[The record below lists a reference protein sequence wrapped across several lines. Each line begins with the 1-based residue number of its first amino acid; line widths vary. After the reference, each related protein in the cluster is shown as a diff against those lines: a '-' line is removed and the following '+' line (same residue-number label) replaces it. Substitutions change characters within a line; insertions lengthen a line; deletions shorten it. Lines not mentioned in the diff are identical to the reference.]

1 MTDFSDKYKKALEYQ
16 ELSPDFKEL
25 TAKLMA
31 ELRDTDAPVPKT
43 ADENDN
49 TVSPVIVSEKGGA
62 KTDRTKFIKMI
73 STAAAAAACLTVAF
87 ALNRAGVLDKDSE
100 TSLAAADSIS
110 TEVTDLIEAEEQEEE
125 APTEAEYDI
134 ATYDIAIDEAV
145 DVIPEETTAAAEAE
159 FLAEAAE
166 TAPVSAYTTPV
177 TAEETT
183 AYSEA
188 AVAVTEA
195 KKDSAPPDAYA
206 AAGNVKETAPA
217 VSEEEDFP
225 LETVLIL
232 EPFSEDM
239 GEEMPAEANEIIDE
253 EADDEAPVN
262 DDISIPNS
270 ARSSAFSPQT
280 AVSEFP
286 AQNTT
291 AVITPSFEDIDPES
305 GNVVTYEPRQVRSVS
320 KLIALN
326 KELFDFSDSEAS
338 YSSEAPADSRYIID
352 YTDKQGNA
360 LRIYM
365 GSRYICFAKDG
376 YYYTFELTEEEYN
389 DLDSTLFGL
398 IS

>member
-1 MTDFSDKYKKALEYQ
+1 MTDFSAKYKKALEYQ
-16 ELSPDFKEL
+16 ELSPDFKER
-25 TAKLMA
+25 TAKLMT
-31 ELRDTDAPVPKT
+31 ELRDADAPVPKT

-49 TVSPVIVSEKGGA
+49 TVSPVIVSENGGA
-62 KTDRTKFIKMI
+62 KTDRSKFIKII

-87 ALNRAGVLDKDSE
+87 ALNRTGVLDKDSE

-110 TEVTDLIEAEEQEEE
+110 TEVTDLIEAEEQEED
-125 APTEAEYDI
+125 APTEAKYDI
-134 ATYDIAIDEAV
+134 AAYDIAAEEAV
-145 DVIPEETTAAAEAE
+145 DVIPEETTAATETE
-159 FLAEAAE
+159 IPAEAAE
-166 TAPVSAYTTPV
+166 TSPVSAYTTPM
-177 TAEETT
+177 TT
-183 AYSEA
+183 EATTVYSEE
-188 AVAVTEA
+188 AVTEA
-195 KKDSAPPDAYA
+195 KKDSVSPDVYS
-206 AAGNVKETAPA
+206 AAGNTNETAAA
-217 VSEEEDFP
+217 VAEEENFA

-239 GEEMPAEANEIIDE
+239 GEDIPAEANEIIDE
-253 EADDEAPVN
+253 EADDEAAVN
-262 DDISIPNS
+262 DDTDIPS
-270 ARSSAFSPQT
+270 AARSSAFSPKT
-280 AVSEFP
+280 VVSEFP

-291 AVITPSFEDIDPES
+291 AVITPSFEDIDPEN
-305 GNVVTYEPRQVRSVS
+305 GNVVTYEPRQIRSVS

-326 KELFDFSDSEAS
+326 KELFDFYDSEAS

>member
-1 MTDFSDKYKKALEYQ
+1 MTDFSAKYKKALEYQ
-16 ELSPDFKEL
+16 ELSPDFKER
-25 TAKLMA
+25 TAKLMT
-31 ELRDTDAPVPKT
+31 ELRDADAPVPKT
-43 ADENDN
+43 TDESDN
-49 TVSPVIVSEKGGA
+49 TASPVIVSENGGA
-62 KTDRTKFIKMI
+62 KTDRSKFIKII

-87 ALNRAGVLDKDSE
+87 ALNRAGFLDKDSE

-110 TEVTDLIEAEEQEEE
+110 TEVTDLIEAEEQEED

-134 ATYDIAIDEAV
+134 AAYDIATDEAV
-145 DVIPEETTAAAEAE
+145 DIIPDETTAAAEAE
-159 FLAEAAE
+159 IPAEAAE
-166 TAPVSAYTTPV
+166 TAPVSAYTTPM
-177 TAEETT
+177 TT
-183 AYSEA
+183 EATTVYSEE
-188 AVAVTEA
+188 AVTEA
-195 KKDSAPPDAYA
+195 KKDSVSPDVYS
-206 AAGNVKETAPA
+206 AAGNTNETAAA
-217 VSEEEDFP
+217 VAEEENFA

-239 GEEMPAEANEIIDE
+239 GEDIPAEANEIIDE
-253 EADDEAPVN
+253 EADDEAAVN
-262 DDISIPNS
+262 DDTDIPS
-270 ARSSAFSPQT
+270 AARSSAFSPKT
-280 AVSEFP
+280 VVSEFP

-291 AVITPSFEDIDPES
+291 AVITPSFEDIDPEN
-305 GNVVTYEPRQVRSVS
+305 GNVVTYEPRQIRSVS

-326 KELFDFSDSEAS
+326 KELFDFYDSEAS

>member
-1 MTDFSDKYKKALEYQ
+1 MTDFSAKYKKALEYQ
-16 ELSPDFKEL
+16 ELSPDFKER

-31 ELRDTDAPVPKT
+31 ELRDADAPVPKT

-49 TVSPVIVSEKGGA
+49 TVSPVIVSENGGA
-62 KTDRTKFIKMI
+62 KTDRSKFIKII

-87 ALNRAGVLDKDSE
+87 ALNRTGVLDKDSE
-100 TSLAAADSIS
+100 KSLAAADSIS

-125 APTEAEYDI
+125 VPTEAEYDI
-134 ATYDIAIDEAV
+134 AAYDIATDEAV
-145 DVIPEETTAAAEAE
+145 DIIPEETTTAAESE
-159 FLAEAAE
+159 IPAEAAE
-166 TAPVSAYTTPV
+166 TSPVSAYTTPM
-177 TAEETT
+177 TT
-183 AYSEA
+183 EATTVYSEE
-188 AVAVTEA
+188 AVTEA
-195 KKDSAPPDAYA
+195 KKDSFSPDVYS
-206 AAGNVKETAPA
+206 AAGNTNETAAA
-217 VSEEEDFP
+217 VAEEENFS

-239 GEEMPAEANEIIDE
+239 GEEIPAEANEIIDE

-262 DDISIPNS
+262 DDTGIPS
-270 ARSSAFSPQT
+270 AARSSAFSPKT

-291 AVITPSFEDIDPES
+291 AVITPSFEDIDPEN
-305 GNVVTYEPRQVRSVS
+305 GNVVTYEPRQIRSVS

-326 KELFDFSDSEAS
+326 KELYDFSDSEAS

>member
-1 MTDFSDKYKKALEYQ
+1 MTDFSAKYKKALEYQ
-16 ELSPDFKEL
+16 ELSPDFKER

-31 ELRDTDAPVPKT
+31 ELRDADAPVPKT

-49 TVSPVIVSEKGGA
+49 TVSPVIVSENGGA
-62 KTDRTKFIKMI
+62 KTDRSKFIKII

-87 ALNRAGVLDKDSE
+87 ALNRTGVLDKDSE

-125 APTEAEYDI
+125 VPTEAEYDI
-134 ATYDIAIDEAV
+134 AAYDIATDEAV
-145 DVIPEETTAAAEAE
+145 DIIPEETTAAAESE
-159 FLAEAAE
+159 IPAEAAE
-166 TAPVSAYTTPV
+166 TSPVSAYTTPM
-177 TAEETT
+177 TT
-183 AYSEA
+183 EATTVYSEE
-188 AVAVTEA
+188 AVTEA
-195 KKDSAPPDAYA
+195 KKDSVSPDVYS
-206 AAGNVKETAPA
+206 AAGNTNETAAA
-217 VSEEEDFP
+217 VAEEENFA

-239 GEEMPAEANEIIDE
+239 GEDIPAEANEIIDE
-253 EADDEAPVN
+253 EADDEAAVN
-262 DDISIPNS
+262 DDTDIPS
-270 ARSSAFSPQT
+270 AARSSAFSPKT

-291 AVITPSFEDIDPES
+291 AVITPSFEDIDPEN
-305 GNVVTYEPRQVRSVS
+305 GNVVTYEPKQVRSVS

-326 KELFDFSDSEAS
+326 KELFDFYDSEAS

>member
-1 MTDFSDKYKKALEYQ
+1 MTDFSAKYKKALEYQ
-16 ELSPDFKEL
+16 ELSPDFKER

-31 ELRDTDAPVPKT
+31 ELRDADAPVPKT

-49 TVSPVIVSEKGGA
+49 TVSPVIVSENGGA
-62 KTDRTKFIKMI
+62 KTDRSKFIKII

-87 ALNRAGVLDKDSE
+87 ALNRAGVFDKDSE

-125 APTEAEYDI
+125 VPTEAEYDI
-134 ATYDIAIDEAV
+134 ATYDIATDEAV
-145 DVIPEETTAAAEAE
+145 DIIPDETTAAAEAE
-159 FLAEAAE
+159 IPAEAAE
-166 TAPVSAYTTPV
+166 TAPVSAYTTPM
-177 TAEETT
+177 TT
-183 AYSEA
+183 EATTVYSEE
-188 AVAVTEA
+188 AVTEA
-195 KKDSAPPDAYA
+195 KKDSVSPDVYS
-206 AAGNVKETAPA
+206 AAGNTNETAAA
-217 VSEEEDFP
+217 VAEEENFA

-239 GEEMPAEANEIIDE
+239 GEDIPAEANEIIDE
-253 EADDEAPVN
+253 EADDEAAVN
-262 DDISIPNS
+262 DDTDIPS
-270 ARSSAFSPQT
+270 AARSSAFSPKT
-280 AVSEFP
+280 VVSEFP

-291 AVITPSFEDIDPES
+291 AVITPSFEDIDPEN
-305 GNVVTYEPRQVRSVS
+305 GNVVTYGPRQVRSVS

>member
-1 MTDFSDKYKKALEYQ
+1 MTDFSAKYKKALEYQ
-16 ELSPDFKEL
+16 ELSPDFKER

-49 TVSPVIVSEKGGA
+49 TVSPVIVSENGGA
-62 KTDRTKFIKMI
+62 KTDRSKFIKII

-87 ALNRAGVLDKDSE
+87 ALNRAGVLDKDSG

-125 APTEAEYDI
+125 VPTEAEYDI
-134 ATYDIAIDEAV
+134 TAYDIATDEAV
-145 DVIPEETTAAAEAE
+145 DIIPDETTAATEAE
-159 FLAEAAE
+159 IPAEAAE
-166 TAPVSAYTTPV
+166 TSPVSASTTPM
-177 TAEETT
+177 TTETT
-183 AYSEA
+183 TVYSEE
-188 AVAVTEA
+188 AVTEA
-195 KKDSAPPDAYA
+195 KKDSFSPDVYS
-206 AAGNVKETAPA
+206 AAGNTNETAAA
-217 VSEEEDFP
+217 VAEEENFA

-239 GEEMPAEANEIIDE
+239 GEEIPAEANEIIDE

-262 DDISIPNS
+262 DDTGIPNA
-270 ARSSAFSPQT
+270 ARSSAFSPKT

-291 AVITPSFEDIDPES
+291 AVITPSFEDIDPEN

-320 KLIALN
+320 KLITLN

-338 YSSEAPADSRYIID
+338 YSPEAPADSRYIID

>member
-1 MTDFSDKYKKALEYQ
+1 MTDFSAKYKKALEYQ
-16 ELSPDFKEL
+16 ELSPDFKER
-25 TAKLMA
+25 TAKLMT
-31 ELRDTDAPVPKT
+31 ELRDADAPVPKT
-43 ADENDN
+43 ADESDN
-49 TVSPVIVSEKGGA
+49 TASPVIVSENGGA
-62 KTDRTKFIKMI
+62 KTDRSKFIKII

-87 ALNRAGVLDKDSE
+87 ALNRTGVLDKDSE
-100 TSLAAADSIS
+100 KSLAAADSIS
-110 TEVTDLIEAEEQEEE
+110 TEVTDLIEAEEQEED

-134 ATYDIAIDEAV
+134 AAYDIATDEAV
-145 DVIPEETTAAAEAE
+145 DIIPDETTTAAESE
-159 FLAEAAE
+159 IPAEAAE
-166 TAPVSAYTTPV
+166 TAPVSAYTTPM
-177 TAEETT
+177 TTEATT
-183 AYSEA
+183 AYSEET
-188 AVAVTEA
+188 VTEA
-195 KKDSAPPDAYA
+195 KSNSVPTDVYS
-206 AAGNVKETAPA
+206 AAGNVNENAAA
-217 VSEEEDFP
+217 VVGEEDIP

-239 GEEMPAEANEIIDE
+239 GEEIPAEANEIIDE
-253 EADDEAPVN
+253 ETDDEAPVN
-262 DDISIPNS
+262 DDIGIPNA
-270 ARSSAFSPQT
+270 ARSSAFSPKT

-291 AVITPSFEDIDPES
+291 AVITPSFENIDPEN

-326 KELFDFSDSEAS
+326 KELYDFSDSEPS

>member
-16 ELSPDFKEL
+16 ELSPDFKER

-31 ELRDTDAPVPKT
+31 ELRDADAPVPKT

-49 TVSPVIVSEKGGA
+49 TVSPVIVSENGGA
-62 KTDRTKFIKMI
+62 KTDRSKFIKII

-87 ALNRAGVLDKDSE
+87 ALNRAGVLDKDNE

-110 TEVTDLIEAEEQEEE
+110 TEVTDLIEGEEQEEE
-125 APTEAEYDI
+125 TPTEAEYDI
-134 ATYDIAIDEAV
+134 ATYDIATDEAV
-145 DVIPEETTAAAEAE
+145 DVIPEETTAATEAE
-159 FLAEAAE
+159 IPAE
-166 TAPVSAYTTPV
+166 TTPVSAYTTPMTTEATTV
-177 TAEETT
+177 YTEE
-183 AYSEA
+183 
-188 AVAVTEA
+188 AVTEA

-206 AAGNVKETAPA
+206 AAGNVKGTAPA

-239 GEEMPAEANEIIDE
+239 GEEIPAEANEIIDE

-262 DDISIPNS
+262 DDTGIPNA

-291 AVITPSFEDIDPES
+291 AVITPSFEDIDPEN

-376 YYYTFELTEEEYN
+376 YYTFELTEEEYN

>member
-1 MTDFSDKYKKALEYQ
+1 MTDFSAKYKKALEYQ
-16 ELSPDFKEL
+16 ELSPDFKER
-25 TAKLMA
+25 TAKLMT
-31 ELRDTDAPVPKT
+31 ELRDADAPVPKT
-43 ADENDN
+43 ADESDN
-49 TVSPVIVSEKGGA
+49 TASPVIVSENGGA
-62 KTDRTKFIKMI
+62 KTDRSKFIKII

-87 ALNRAGVLDKDSE
+87 ALNRAGVLDRDNK

-125 APTEAEYDI
+125 VPTEAEYDI
-134 ATYDIAIDEAV
+134 AAYDIATDEAV
-145 DVIPEETTAAAEAE
+145 DIIPEETTAATEAE
-159 FLAEAAE
+159 IPAEAAE
-166 TAPVSAYTTPV
+166 TSPVSAYTTPM
-177 TAEETT
+177 TT
-183 AYSEA
+183 EATTVYSEE
-188 AVAVTEA
+188 AVTEA
-195 KKDSAPPDAYA
+195 KKDSVSPDVYS
-206 AAGNVKETAPA
+206 AAGNTNETAAA
-217 VSEEEDFP
+217 VAEEENFA

-239 GEEMPAEANEIIDE
+239 GEEIPAEANEIIDE

-262 DDISIPNS
+262 DDTDIPS
-270 ARSSAFSPQT
+270 AARSSAFSPKT

-291 AVITPSFEDIDPES
+291 AVITPSFEDIDPEN
-305 GNVVTYEPRQVRSVS
+305 GNVVTYEPRQVRNVS

>member
-1 MTDFSDKYKKALEYQ
+1 MTDFSDKYKKSLEYQ
-16 ELSPDFKEL
+16 ELSPDFKER

-31 ELRDTDAPVPKT
+31 ELRDADAPVPKT

-49 TVSPVIVSEKGGA
+49 TVSPVIVSENGGA
-62 KTDRTKFIKMI
+62 KTDRSKFIKII

-87 ALNRAGVLDKDSE
+87 ALNRAGVLDKDSG

-110 TEVTDLIEAEEQEEE
+110 TEVTDLIEGEEQEEE
-125 APTEAEYDI
+125 TPTEAEYDI
-134 ATYDIAIDEAV
+134 ATYDIATDEAV
-145 DVIPEETTAAAEAE
+145 DVIPEETTAATEAE
-159 FLAEAAE
+159 IPAE
-166 TAPVSAYTTPV
+166 TTPVSAYTTPMTTEATTV
-177 TAEETT
+177 YTEE
-183 AYSEA
+183 
-188 AVAVTEA
+188 AVTEA

-206 AAGNVKETAPA
+206 AAGNVKGTAPA

-239 GEEMPAEANEIIDE
+239 GEEIPAEANEIIDE

-262 DDISIPNS
+262 DDIGIPNA

-291 AVITPSFEDIDPES
+291 AVITPSFEDIDPEN

-376 YYYTFELTEEEYN
+376 YYTFELTEEEYN

>member
-1 MTDFSDKYKKALEYQ
+1 MTDFSAKYKKALEYQ
-16 ELSPDFKEL
+16 ELSPDFKER
-25 TAKLMA
+25 TAKLMT
-31 ELRDTDAPVPKT
+31 ELRDADAPVPKT

-49 TVSPVIVSEKGGA
+49 TVSPVIVSENGGA
-62 KTDRTKFIKMI
+62 KTDRSKFIKII

-87 ALNRAGVLDKDSE
+87 ALNRTGVLDKDSE
-100 TSLAAADSIS
+100 KSLAAADSIS
-110 TEVTDLIEAEEQEEE
+110 TEVTDLIEAEEQEED

-134 ATYDIAIDEAV
+134 AAYDIATDEAV
-145 DVIPEETTAAAEAE
+145 DIIPDETTAAAEAE
-159 FLAEAAE
+159 IPAEAAE
-166 TAPVSAYTTPV
+166 TAPVSASTTPM
-177 TAEETT
+177 TT
-183 AYSEA
+183 EATTVYSEE
-188 AVAVTEA
+188 AVTEA
-195 KKDSAPPDAYA
+195 KKDSVSPDVYS
-206 AAGNVKETAPA
+206 AAGNANETAAA
-217 VSEEEDFP
+217 VAEEENFA

-239 GEEMPAEANEIIDE
+239 GEEIPAEANEIIDE

-262 DDISIPNS
+262 DDTDIPS
-270 ARSSAFSPQT
+270 AARSSAFSPKT

-291 AVITPSFEDIDPES
+291 AVITPSFEDIDPEN
-305 GNVVTYEPRQVRSVS
+305 GNVVTYEPKQVRSVS

-326 KELFDFSDSEAS
+326 KELFDFYDSEAS

>member
-16 ELSPDFKEL
+16 ELSPDFKER

-31 ELRDTDAPVPKT
+31 ELRDADAPVPKT

-49 TVSPVIVSEKGGA
+49 TVSPVIVSENDGA
-62 KTDRTKFIKMI
+62 KTDRSKFIKII

-87 ALNRAGVLDKDSE
+87 ALNKAGVLDKDSE

-125 APTEAEYDI
+125 VPTEAEYDI
-134 ATYDIAIDEAV
+134 ATYDIATDEAV
-145 DVIPEETTAAAEAE
+145 DIIPDETTAAAEAE
-159 FLAEAAE
+159 IPAEAAE
-166 TAPVSAYTTPV
+166 TAPVSASTTPM
-177 TAEETT
+177 TTETTT
-183 AYSEA
+183 AYSEE
-188 AVAVTEA
+188 AVTEA
-195 KKDSAPPDAYA
+195 KKDSAPHDAYA
-206 AAGNVKETAPA
+206 AAGNVNETSATVA
-217 VSEEEDFP
+217 EEEDFA

-239 GEEMPAEANEIIDE
+239 GEEIPAEANETIDE

-262 DDISIPNS
+262 DDIGIPNA
-270 ARSSAFSPQT
+270 ARSSAFSPKT

-291 AVITPSFEDIDPES
+291 AVITPSFEDIDPEN

-320 KLIALN
+320 KIIALN
-326 KELFDFSDSEAS
+326 KELYDFSDSEAS

>member
-1 MTDFSDKYKKALEYQ
+1 MTDFSAKYKKALEYQ
-16 ELSPDFKEL
+16 ELSPDFKER
-25 TAKLMA
+25 TAKLMT
-31 ELRDTDAPVPKT
+31 ELRDADAPVPKT

-49 TVSPVIVSEKGGA
+49 TVSPVIVSENGGA
-62 KTDRTKFIKMI
+62 KTDRSKFIKII

-87 ALNRAGVLDKDSE
+87 ALNRTGVLDKDSE

-110 TEVTDLIEAEEQEEE
+110 TEVTDLIEGEEQEEE
-125 APTEAEYDI
+125 VPTEAEYDI
-134 ATYDIAIDEAV
+134 AAYDIATDEAV
-145 DVIPEETTAAAEAE
+145 DIIPDETTTAAETE
-159 FLAEAAE
+159 IPAEAAE
-166 TAPVSAYTTPV
+166 TSPVSAYTTPM
-177 TAEETT
+177 TT
-183 AYSEA
+183 EATTVYSEE
-188 AVAVTEA
+188 AVTEA
-195 KKDSAPPDAYA
+195 KKDSVSPDVYS
-206 AAGNVKETAPA
+206 AAGNTNETAAA
-217 VSEEEDFP
+217 VAEEENFA

-239 GEEMPAEANEIIDE
+239 GEDIPAEANEIIDE
-253 EADDEAPVN
+253 EADDEAAVN
-262 DDISIPNS
+262 DDADIPS
-270 ARSSAFSPQT
+270 AARSSAFSPKT
-280 AVSEFP
+280 VVSEFP

-291 AVITPSFEDIDPES
+291 AVITPSFEDIDPEN
-305 GNVVTYEPRQVRSVS
+305 GNVVTYEPRQIRSVS

-326 KELFDFSDSEAS
+326 KELFDFYDSEAS

>member
-16 ELSPDFKEL
+16 ELSPDFKER

-31 ELRDTDAPVPKT
+31 ELRDADAPVPKT

-49 TVSPVIVSEKGGA
+49 TVSPVIVSENGGV
-62 KTDRTKFIKMI
+62 KTDRSKFIKII

-87 ALNRAGVLDKDSE
+87 ALNRAGVLNKDSE

-110 TEVTDLIEAEEQEEE
+110 TEVTDLIEAEKQEEE
-125 APTEAEYDI
+125 TPTEAEYDT
-134 ATYDIAIDEAV
+134 AMYDIAADEAV
-145 DVIPEETTAAAEAE
+145 DVIPEETTVATEAE
-159 FLAEAAE
+159 IPAE
-166 TAPVSAYTTPV
+166 TAETSPVSAYTTPM
-177 TAEETT
+177 TTETT
-183 AYSEA
+183 TVYSEE
-188 AVAVTEA
+188 VVTGA

-206 AAGNVKETAPA
+206 AADNVKGTAPA

-239 GEEMPAEANEIIDE
+239 GEEIPAEAADETINE

-262 DDISIPNS
+262 DNTGIPNA
-270 ARSSAFSPQT
+270 ARSSAFSPKT

-291 AVITPSFEDIDPES
+291 AVITPSFEDIDPEN

-326 KELFDFSDSEAS
+326 KELYDFSDSEAS

>member
-1 MTDFSDKYKKALEYQ
+1 MTDFSAKYKKALEYQ
-16 ELSPDFKEL
+16 ELSPDFKER

-31 ELRDTDAPVPKT
+31 ELRDADAPVPKT
-43 ADENDN
+43 ADESDN
-49 TVSPVIVSEKGGA
+49 TASPVIVSENGGA
-62 KTDRTKFIKMI
+62 KTDRSKFIKII

-87 ALNRAGVLDKDSE
+87 ALNRAGVLDKDSG

-110 TEVTDLIEAEEQEEE
+110 TEVTDLIEAEEQKEEV
-125 APTEAEYDI
+125 PTEAEYDI
-134 ATYDIAIDEAV
+134 AAYDIATDEAV
-145 DVIPEETTAAAEAE
+145 DIIPDETTAAAESE
-159 FLAEAAE
+159 IPAEAAE
-166 TAPVSAYTTPV
+166 TAPVSAYTTPM
-177 TAEETT
+177 TTEATT
-183 AYSEA
+183 AYSEET
-188 AVAVTEA
+188 VTEA
-195 KKDSAPPDAYA
+195 KSNSVPTDVYS
-206 AAGNVKETAPA
+206 AAGNVNENAAA
-217 VSEEEDFP
+217 VVGEEDIP

-239 GEEMPAEANEIIDE
+239 GEEIPAEANEIIDE
-253 EADDEAPVN
+253 ETDDEAPVN
-262 DDISIPNS
+262 DDIGIPNA
-270 ARSSAFSPQT
+270 ARSSAFSPKT

-291 AVITPSFEDIDPES
+291 AVITPSFENIDPEN

-326 KELFDFSDSEAS
+326 KELYDFSDSEPS

>member
-16 ELSPDFKEL
+16 ELSPDFKER

-31 ELRDTDAPVPKT
+31 ELRDADAPVPKT

-49 TVSPVIVSEKGGA
+49 TVSPVIVSENGGA
-62 KTDRTKFIKMI
+62 KTDRSKFIKII

-87 ALNRAGVLDKDSE
+87 ALNRAGVLDKDSG

-110 TEVTDLIEAEEQEEE
+110 TEVTDLIEGEEQEEE
-125 APTEAEYDI
+125 TPTEAEYDI
-134 ATYDIAIDEAV
+134 ATYDIATDEAV
-145 DVIPEETTAAAEAE
+145 DVIPEETTAATEAE
-159 FLAEAAE
+159 IPAE
-166 TAPVSAYTTPV
+166 TTPVSAYTTPMTTEATTV
-177 TAEETT
+177 YTEE
-183 AYSEA
+183 
-188 AVAVTEA
+188 AVTEA

-206 AAGNVKETAPA
+206 VAGNVKGTAPA

-232 EPFSEDM
+232 EPLSEDM
-239 GEEMPAEANEIIDE
+239 GEEIPAEANEIIDE

-262 DDISIPNS
+262 DDTGIPNA

-291 AVITPSFEDIDPES
+291 AVITPSFEDIDPEN

-376 YYYTFELTEEEYN
+376 YYTFELTEEEYN

>member
-16 ELSPDFKEL
+16 ELSPDFKER

-31 ELRDTDAPVPKT
+31 ELRDADAPVPKT

-49 TVSPVIVSEKGGA
+49 TVSPVIVSENGGA
-62 KTDRTKFIKMI
+62 KTGRSKFIKII

-87 ALNRAGVLDKDSE
+87 ALNRAGVLDKDNE

-110 TEVTDLIEAEEQEEE
+110 TEVTDLIEGEEQEEE
-125 APTEAEYDI
+125 TPTEAEYDI
-134 ATYDIAIDEAV
+134 ATYDIATDEAV
-145 DVIPEETTAAAEAE
+145 DVIPEETTAATEAE
-159 FLAEAAE
+159 IPAE
-166 TAPVSAYTTPV
+166 TTPVSAYTTPMTTEATTV
-177 TAEETT
+177 YTEE
-183 AYSEA
+183 
-188 AVAVTEA
+188 AVTEA

-206 AAGNVKETAPA
+206 AAGNVKGTAPA

-239 GEEMPAEANEIIDE
+239 GEEIPAEANEIIDE

-262 DDISIPNS
+262 DDTGIPNA

-291 AVITPSFEDIDPES
+291 AVITPSFEDIDPEN

>member
-16 ELSPDFKEL
+16 ELSPDFKER

-31 ELRDTDAPVPKT
+31 ELRDADAPVLKT
-43 ADENDN
+43 ADENDS
-49 TVSPVIVSEKGGA
+49 TVSPVIVSDSSGA
-62 KTDRTKFIKMI
+62 KTDRTKFIKII

-110 TEVTDLIEAEEQEEE
+110 TEVTDLIEAEEQAEE
-125 APTEAEYDI
+125 APSEAEYDI
-134 ATYDIAIDEAV
+134 AAYDITADEAV
-145 DVIPEETTAAAEAE
+145 DVIPEETTAATEAE
-159 FLAEAAE
+159 ITAETAE
-166 TAPVSAYTTPV
+166 TAPISTYSAPITTNETTVYSEETV
-177 TAEETT
+177 TA
-183 AYSEA
+183 
-188 AVAVTEA
+188 A
-195 KKDSAPPDAYA
+195 KKDSAPPDEYA
-206 AAGNVKETAPA
+206 AAGNANETAAA
-217 VSEEEDFP
+217 VSEEEEMA

-239 GEEMPAEANEIIDE
+239 GEEIPADANETIDGE
-253 EADDEAPVN
+253 ISDEAPAT
-262 DDISIPNS
+262 DDTSIPS
-270 ARSSAFSPQT
+270 AARSSAFSPKT

-286 AQNTT
+286 AQNAT
-291 AVITPSFEDIDPES
+291 AVITPSFEDIDPEN
-305 GNVVTYEPRQVRSVS
+305 GNVVTYEPKQIRSVS
-320 KLIALN
+320 KLITLN
-326 KELFDFSDSEAS
+326 KELYNFTDSEAS

-376 YYYTFELTEEEYN
+376 YYYTFDLTEEEYN